1 MTEVSDLQNNK
12 ESQNISLFEEKM
24 NLMYDI
30 FKNIEQINTGNSVAS
45 YFSFFESSDFTNDTD
60 KKIFLIYRKLRLTIL
75 KNESTI
81 QQITFSKM
89 LKNYQQQLKNFQKI
103 QKSDNES
110 SILYH
115 LLESGILNPI
125 SKLDKPYKVY
135 YQIFLDKKMQNQ
147 YKESDWEF
155 NLKFFS
161 SIRNTKSFQSF
172 LTNKKDQLKI
182 STEKKYSNEK
192 IEYSIRKVSSQWNV
206 DLDGSFY

>member
-45 YFSFFESSDFTNDTD
+45 YFSFFESFDFTNDTD